1 MALKSDIDAY
11 EKGLQISIEN
21 RDPFGIANYNE
32 LLGDAYFSSWKYET
46 AIEYYKKSLEIYSD
60 IGHLSERIQSNLK
73 LGTTYY
79 KLAKYPAAMECF
91 EDSLE
96 IGTTIGDPSGM
107 ASSNCSL
114 GDVYRSIGQYKE
126 AIDFYE
132 EGLKI
137 STAIGE
143 RSGIACNN
151 SRLGIAYCNLG
162 EYQKAI
168 NHGQKALETH
178 TSIGDKLGIACDND
192 NLGSAYRNMGEY
204 VKAISFCKK
213 SLEISTAIGSRPEIA
228 ITNCNLGCAYFAL
241 RDYEKAINHFEKSL
255 AISTAISH
263 RSGIATNIGNLG
275 KVYLRFGE
283 YRKAISHFKE
293 ALEICI
299 AIGDRLGI
307 ATINGSFGEAY
318 KCLGEYQ
325 EAINYHDK
333 ALEINTAI
341 GNKSGVASNIGYL
354 GVLYRNLG
362 EHEKAINYFENA
374 LEIDTA
380 IGNKSGISTNNGGLG
395 NAYLLSGE
403 YQKAINHYVRALEIS
418 TAVGDKLCMAGQN
431 YNLGSTYLILEEY
444 QKAIHYDEKA
454 LEINTAIGDQLG
466 MAGGK
471 VGLGITYFFSGEYKR
486 ASAYLVKAIRV
497 FDKMFFNFV
506 PDRNK
511 LFFTAQY
518 FISHRLLM
526 SCFLFLERPKSA
538 LLVID
543 LGKCKEL
550 HFCIEKHTNCL
561 DTEMCDFTCSIWNR
575 ISACEE
581 EIQVEEIQQ
590 ILYKE
595 KNYSSILVFAFDC
608 KGFLNIWILNESLVV
623 KKVNADSDNLFL
635 LISQLLKKLSVN
647 VDRNSSFHRIHSDV
661 STFFPMIRKPQ
672 PKGAA
677 GRVSNSGSVPTQ
689 EILGKLLQLL
699 IDPLKDSL
707 KGNKLIVV
715 PDQQLF
721 FVPFPSLVDEGGHF
735 LTSKY
740 SIQITPSLH
749 TLRASMQRDHGS
761 NFGFALFVGN
771 PTADLPCAGEEVEYL
786 ANLFHATP
794 LLGHEAKKQVV
805 MQLLGQASIIH
816 IAAHGEP
823 TSGEILLSPNSSQ
836 NQSSSPVDESDSYL
850 LKQRDVTN
858 ISVQARLVVLCCC
871 YTGKGKVTSEGV
883 IGITR
888 SFLAAGARS
897 VLSTLWPID
906 DEATKEFMKMFYNE
920 LCNETPVCEALRR
933 TMVLFQNHEK
943 SEFRSSRIWAPFTI
957 YGEDVKFEKHEIEEI
972 RGRSREF
979 FSGFV
984 VLP

>member
-1 MALKSDIDAY
+1 M
-11 EKGLQISIEN
+11 QISIEN

-32 LLGDAYFSSWKYET
+32 LLGDAYVSSWKYET

-60 IGHLSERIQSNLK
+60 IGDLSERIKSNLK

-79 KLAKYPAAMECF
+79 KLAKYPAAIECF

-114 GDVYRSIGQYKE
+114 GDVYRCIGQYKE
-126 AIDFYE
+126 AINFYE

-137 STAIGE
+137 STAVGE
-143 RSGIACNN
+143 RPGIACNN

-162 EYQKAI
+162 DYQKAI

-241 RDYEKAINHFEKSL
+241 RDYEKAINHFQKSL

-647 VDRNSSFHRIHSDV
+647 VDRNSSFYQTSSTV
-661 STFFPMIRKPQ
+661 STPIRVNRKPQ
-672 PKGAA
+672 PGVAA
-677 GRVSNSGSVPTQ
+677 GNYPNLGGFQ
-689 EILGKLLQLL
+689 EITEKLFKLL
-699 IDPLKDSL
+699 IDPMKDSL

-715 PDQQLF
+715 PDQQLS
-721 FVPFPSLVDEGGHF
+721 FVPFSSLVDECGHF

-749 TLRASMQRDHGS
+749 TLKASMQRDHGS
-761 NFGFALFVGN
+761 NFSFALFVGN
-771 PTADLPCAGEEVEYL
+771 PTADLPFAGEEVKYL
-786 ANLFHATP
+786 ANVFHATP

-805 MQLLGQASIIH
+805 MQLLSQASIIH

-823 TSGEILLSPNSSQ
+823 TSGEIVLSPTSSQ
-836 NQSSSPVDESDSYL
+836 SQSSSPNEPDSYL
-850 LKQRDVTN
+850 LKQRDLTN

-871 YTGKGKVTSEGV
+871 YTGKGEVTSEGV
-883 IGITR
+883 VGITR

-906 DEATKEFMKMFYNE
+906 DEATKEFMEKFYDE
-920 LCNETPVCEALRR
+920 LCEETRVCEALRR
-933 TMVLFQNHEK
+933 TMVLFQKHEK
-943 SEFRSSRIWAPFTI
+943 TKYQSSRIWAPFTI
-957 YGEDVKFEKHEIEEI
+957 YDEDVKLKNMRLKI
-972 RGRSREF
+972 
-979 FSGFV
+979 
-984 VLP
+984 